1 MATVKKNNEKKSAE
15 KKPRAP
21 RKEKVKANI
30 DELDDAVVDGK
41 LVVPLRGRVLFERK
55 AGVKTEIHL
64 GYVHTV
70 SDGAVNIWDET
81 INQFFVFN
89 LLEAGRVKVKVA

>member
-1 MATVKKNNEKKSAE
+1 MSIVKKNAEKKSPE

-21 RKEKVKANI
+21 RKVKVAKSI

-41 LVVPLRGRVLFERK
+41 LLVPIRGKVLFERK
-55 AGVKTEIHL
+55 SGSKTEIHI

-70 SDGAVNIWDET
+70 SDGAVHIWDET
-81 INQFFVFN
+81 INQYYVFS